1 MQRKRAV
8 LIALLPT
15 LHLAACLIVAIA
27 KVTSGWMYISM
38 VDFPA
43 SAFAM
48 ALSYNWDHPL
58 VLFGAIGTFWW
69 LMLSVGAVHLF
80 ERISKRRSQRQA
92 K

>member
-1 MQRKRAV
+1 MKTKRAV

-15 LHLAACLIVAIA
+15 LHLSACLIMATARVA
-27 KVTSGWMYISM
+27 SGWMYVSM

-58 VLFGAIGTFWW
+58 VLFGAIGTLWW

-80 ERISKRRSQRQA
+80 ERISKGRSQQA